1 MMLADLR
8 NVLIKSFYF
17 IYDTSMIFSLEMNL
31 VDKYKQRNIW

>member
-17 IYDTSMIFSLEMNL
+17 IYDTSILLL
-31 VDKYKQRNIW
+31 VNKYKI